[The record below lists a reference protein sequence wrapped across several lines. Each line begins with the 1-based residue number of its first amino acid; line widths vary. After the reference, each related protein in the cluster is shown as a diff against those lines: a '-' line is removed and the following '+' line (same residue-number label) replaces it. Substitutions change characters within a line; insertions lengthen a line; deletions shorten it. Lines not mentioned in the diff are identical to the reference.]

1 MRYLF
6 YWKSWLK
13 EFKFKNKKSYK
24 ILYEYNLIMEIMMSI
39 KIKLIIYMFIFKRLL
54 NFNYILY
61 EYDY

>member
-1 MRYLF
+1 
-6 YWKSWLK
+6 
-13 EFKFKNKKSYK
+13 
-24 ILYEYNLIMEIMMSI
+24 MSI